1 MLEVQGRKVPA
12 IDFISQRYDPQHSNR
27 IPSGDI
33 LKLLISSQRV
43 GREVKKAFQIQSVV
57 VSVHNTI
64 PKYEGK
70 VLNRFEILCNY
81 PLYKIIQH
89 KRKEQYQAS
98 YFNIKYFY

>member
-43 GREVKKAFQIQSVV
+43 GREVKKAFKFSQ
-57 VSVHNTI
+57 
-64 PKYEGK
+64 
-70 VLNRFEILCNY
+70 
-81 PLYKIIQH
+81 
-89 KRKEQYQAS
+89 
-98 YFNIKYFY
+98 